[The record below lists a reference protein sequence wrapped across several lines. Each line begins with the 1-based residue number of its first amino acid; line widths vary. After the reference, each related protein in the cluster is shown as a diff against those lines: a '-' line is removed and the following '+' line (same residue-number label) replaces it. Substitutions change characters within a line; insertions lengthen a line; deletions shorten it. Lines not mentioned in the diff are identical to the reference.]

1 VKHDHALPGEAR
13 RVAKSLLSGSLIA
26 TLLTVSACS
35 DDQAIIWQAHV
46 KSPDGHY
53 LANAATTQQS
63 GPGNAALYTVV
74 KLSQREGDEGFDI
87 LTFSHHSTQ
96 ELGGGAVTM
105 SWVDNKTLHVTYVP
119 SSTVDFQAVRGA
131 GVTIELVP
139 RER

>member
-1 VKHDHALPGEAR
+1 MKHDHALPREAR
-13 RVAKSLLSGSLIA
+13 RVTKSLLSGCLIA

-35 DDQAIIWQAHV
+35 DDQAVIWQAHV

-105 SWVDNKTLHVTYVP
+105 SWVDNKTLHVAYVP

-139 RER
+139 RAR

>member
-1 VKHDHALPGEAR
+1 MKHDHALPRETR
-13 RVAKSLLSGSLIA
+13 RVTKSLLSGCLIA
-26 TLLTVSACS
+26 TLLIVSACS

-53 LANAATTQQS
+53 QANAATTQQS

-74 KLSQREGDEGFDI
+74 KLGQSEGDEGFDI
-87 LTFSHHSTQ
+87 LSFSHNSTQ
-96 ELGGGAVTM
+96 ELRGGAVTM
-105 SWVDNKTLHVTYVP
+105 TWVDNKTLHVAYVP

-139 RER
+139 RAP